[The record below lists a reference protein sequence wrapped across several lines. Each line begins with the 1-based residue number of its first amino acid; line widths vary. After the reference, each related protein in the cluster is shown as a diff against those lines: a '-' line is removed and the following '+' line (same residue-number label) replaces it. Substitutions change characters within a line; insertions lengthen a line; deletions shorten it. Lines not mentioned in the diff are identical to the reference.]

1 MRLNFSDLKII
12 KANPNMIKSIEFDCE
27 DDDLNE
33 FLLKDSIKNI
43 KYNLCTLFLC
53 YYKDNVVGFF
63 SLSADSI
70 KINEKLEI
78 NYSAYPAVK
87 IGRLAVSKEFQN
99 LCIGSFIINWIIG
112 FCRKLREEIGIRFIS
127 VDAYNNEKTLK
138 FYKNNFFVSFKSN
151 QEKHRNI
158 PLYRDICEKYNYQ

>member
-12 KANPNMIKSIEFDCE
+12 KANPNMIKSIEFDCG

-78 NYSAYPAVK
+78 NYSTYPAVK
-87 IGRLAVSKEFQN
+87 DL
-99 LCIGSFIINWIIG
+99 LTYLINKY
-112 FCRKLREEIGIRFIS
+112 KL
-127 VDAYNNEKTLK
+127 N
-138 FYKNNFFVSFKSN
+138 SN
-151 QEKHRNI
+151 
-158 PLYRDICEKYNYQ
+158 